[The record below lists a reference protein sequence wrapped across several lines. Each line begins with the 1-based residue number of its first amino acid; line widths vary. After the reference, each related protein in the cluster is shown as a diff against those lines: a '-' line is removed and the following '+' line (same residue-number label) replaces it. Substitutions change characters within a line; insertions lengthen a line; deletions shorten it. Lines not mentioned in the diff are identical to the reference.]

1 MWDWRLGQKIVCIN
15 DTFVGIS
22 EKILPVKGRVYTI
35 RGIYDDD
42 IGSIAFLLHEIVN
55 EKRDNFIGYEG
66 QLLEPGFFAT
76 RFRPV
81 TTKKTSI
88 DVFTAMLKPT
98 DEMV

>member
-1 MWDWRLGQKIVCIN
+1 MWDWRLGQKIVCIDDN
-15 DTFVGIS
+15 FIRDS
-22 EKILPVKGRVYTI
+22 KILPIKGKVYTI
-35 RGIYDDD
+35 RHIYDD
-42 IGSIAFLLHEIVN
+42 GEIAFLLREIVN

-88 DVFTAMLKPT
+88 DVFTAMLRPVG
-98 DEMV
+98 EMV